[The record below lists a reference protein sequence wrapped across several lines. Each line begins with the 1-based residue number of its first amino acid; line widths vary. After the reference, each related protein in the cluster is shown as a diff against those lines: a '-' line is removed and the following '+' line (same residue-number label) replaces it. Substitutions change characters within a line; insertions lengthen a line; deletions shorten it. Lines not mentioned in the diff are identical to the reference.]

1 MLMFC
6 EELAIAESDAI
17 EFVEAGA
24 EVRSS
29 DVQRGCFAPAGGI
42 LGGLMLADMLG
53 G

>member
-1 MLMFC
+1 MFC

-29 DVQRGCFAPAGGI
+29 DVQRLFYPAGGI